1 MEVLRSAARPLRM
14 STSAARPHQAAA
26 SDSDRPRA
34 WRLLQR
40 SIIVPLEQLQMESI
54 VQSALVPFVKLTQA
68 NFAAL
73 TEFWLSPDVMWPP
86 FAGPQRAFD
95 PGAASGPATSEAL
108 SRLLKG
114 LLENYSHF
122 FVEVSQGGAALWGRS
137 VEAATRLAASP
148 AG

>member
-1 MEVLRSAARPLRM
+1 
-14 STSAARPHQAAA
+14 
-26 SDSDRPRA
+26 
-34 WRLLQR
+34 
-40 SIIVPLEQLQMESI
+40 MESNI
-54 VQSALVPFVKLTQA
+54 QSALVPFVKLTQA

-95 PGAASGPATSEAL
+95 PSAGAASGPATSEAL

-122 FVEVSQGGAALWGRS
+122 FVEVSQSGAALWGRS
-137 VEAATRLAASP
+137 MEAATRATAGAA
-148 AG
+148 A